1 MVCFVKL
8 ALDIT
13 LKVRE
18 FAGWHFKPEV
28 KLLENLRNVSGI
40 ATLVQKLQSEEV
52 IFSNVIV

>member
-1 MVCFVKL
+1 MKL